1 MTRSRH
7 IWAFLFLLVPVTFY
21 LIVVIYPL
29 LSSFYFSFTDWN
41 GFSQDYSFVG
51 LDNYKRMQTD
61 RLFRNAIENTVIWTV
76 AAIVLPTVG
85 GLVLALALHERGI
98 ISRLFKSLFYLPI
111 CLSLVVVGQVWIW
124 IYQPD
129 FGLINV
135 VLRSVG
141 LHSWT
146 RAWLADPDTALRA
159 VIAAWTWQQTGLA
172 MVIFLAGL
180 TAVPR
185 ELTEASQIDGA
196 NYLQSVR
203 HVVIP
208 LLRPASIVVIA
219 LAVINSLKSF
229 DILYMMTRG
238 GPFHSSDNLA
248 MMVYNESF
256 QKYRMGYGSTVA
268 VVLFMITLF
277 VIAIYFRQ
285 QRGLEQLYD

>member
-1 MTRSRH
+1 MGDGWEASDKNTAAAIDAIPKDIIICDWHYSEQPAYPS
-7 IWAFLFLLVPVTFY
+7 IDLFLEK
-21 LIVVIYPL
+21 
-29 LSSFYFSFTDWN
+29 
-41 GFSQDYSFVG
+41 GF
-51 LDNYKRMQTD
+51 R
-61 RLFRNAIENTVIWTV
+61 
-76 AAIVLPTVG
+76 
-85 GLVLALALHERGI
+85 
-98 ISRLFKSLFYLPI
+98 
-111 CLSLVVVGQVWIW
+111 VW
-124 IYQPD
+124 PA
-129 FGLINV
+129 
-135 VLRSVG
+135 
-141 LHSWT
+141 SWKN
-146 RAWLADPDTALRA
+146 R
-159 VIAAWTWQQTGLA
+159 QTGLA

-196 NYLQSVR
+196 NYWQSVR

-208 LLRPASIVVIA
+208 LLQPASIVVIA